1 MNTVAKKNSERF
13 SALKYKDFRLLW
25 FGQLVSS
32 AGSQMQLVAVNW
44 QIYILTG
51 SALAL
56 GLIGLARVIP
66 IIIFSLIG
74 GSIADVF
81 NRKKVLLASQI
92 FLAIFSGILAITTF
106 THTASPLI
114 IYLLTIVAAVAISFN
129 TPAQQ
134 AFVPSLVKREHLANA
149 LSLNVILR
157 QISTIAGPAVAGF
170 LIAKFGVGSIYAFDA
185 VSFLAVIGSLL
196 AMRASGE
203 VEGKTEASK
212 VSFKA
217 ILEGLVF
224 VKSHVMIWS
233 TMILDFFSTFFSSA
247 SALLPIFAKD
257 ILHIGPQGLGLLYA
271 SVSLGALV
279 AGAVI
284 ANMKTLPK
292 QGKLLLIAVG
302 VYAVGTIL
310 FGFSRSFLLSLLA
323 LFIIGAG
330 DSVSTV
336 IRNTLRQILT
346 PDHIRGRMTS
356 VNMIFFMGGPQL
368 GEFEAGLLASFAGA
382 PLSVVIGGAATLLVV
397 ALVAVYIPKLR
408 NYEGHEEL
416 IV

>member
-1 MNTVAKKNSERF
+1 MAKTQRF
-13 SALKYKDFRLLW
+13 TALQYRDFRLLW

-32 AGSQMQLVAVNW
+32 AGSQMQIVAVNW
-44 QIYILTG
+44 QIYLLTG
-51 SALAL
+51 SAFAL
-56 GLIGLARVIP
+56 GLIGLMRVIP

-92 FLAIFSGILAITTF
+92 FLAIFSGLLAITTF

-114 IYLLTIVAAVAISFN
+114 IYILTILAAVALSFN

-134 AFVPSLVKREHLANA
+134 AFVPNLVRREHLANA

-157 QISTIAGPAVAGF
+157 QISTIAGPAIAGF
-170 LIAKFGVGSIYAFDA
+170 LIAKFGVGSIYTFDA
-185 VSFLAVIGSLL
+185 VSFFAVIGSLL
-196 AMRASGE
+196 AMKASGE
-203 VEGKTEASK
+203 VEGKTEATK
-212 VSFKA
+212 VSLSS

-257 ILHIGPQGLGLLYA
+257 ILHVGPQGLGLLYA
-271 SVSLGALV
+271 SISLGALL
-279 AGAVI
+279 AGAII

-292 QGKLLLIAVG
+292 QGKILLISVG
-302 VYAVGTIL
+302 FYAIGTII
-310 FGFSRSFLLSLLA
+310 FGFSRSFFLSLFA
-323 LFIIGAG
+323 LFIVGAG

-346 PDHIRGRMTS
+346 PDHIRGRMTA

-368 GEFEAGLLASFAGA
+368 GEFEAGALASFAGA
-382 PLSVVIGGAATLLVV
+382 PLSVVIGGFATFAVVILV
-397 ALVAVYIPKLR
+397 ALYIPKLR
-408 NYEGHEEL
+408 KYEGHEEL